1 MFGLCVFFM
10 SIMCCLI
17 CVSAGIDQYDRDSII
32 NDFKNGV
39 CRLMVATSVAARGLD
54 VKQLILVVNYN
65 CPNHYEDYV
74 HRAGRTGRAGN
85 KVPSSHLDSCRAELW
100 SSLFLSLS
108 LQTVCVSFQGYAYTF
123 ITEDQVRY
131 AGDIIKAL
139 ELSGSLVPPELEQ
152 LWASF
157 KDQQKAVR

>member
-1 MFGLCVFFM
+1 MFHMFGLCVFFM
-10 SIMCCLI
+10 SIMCRLI

-100 SSLFLSLS
+100 SFLFYFSVL
-108 LQTVCVSFQGYAYTF
+108 TNRVCLLPGL
-123 ITEDQVRY
+123 RLHLHHR
-131 AGDIIKAL
+131 GPGAL
-139 ELSGSLVPPELEQ
+139 R
-152 LWASF
+152 W
-157 KDQQKAVR
+157 

>member
-1 MFGLCVFFM
+1 
-10 SIMCCLI
+10 
-17 CVSAGIDQYDRDSII
+17 
-32 NDFKNGV
+32 
-39 CRLMVATSVAARGLD
+39 MVATSVAARGLD
-54 VKQLILVVNYN
+54 VKQLILVVNYS

-85 KVPSSHLDSCRAELW
+85 KVSHLIRMGFVF
-100 SSLFLSLS
+100 FLVPLYQLS
-108 LQTVCVSFQGYAYTF
+108 GKNNFCSVLQGYAYTF

-139 ELSGSLVPPELEQ
+139 ELSGSPVPPELEQ

-157 KDQQKAVR
+157 KDQQKAVRGTNLRQSEFVCMRTHLTAVGNDNLKKLVI

>member
-1 MFGLCVFFM
+1 
-10 SIMCCLI
+10 
-17 CVSAGIDQYDRDSII
+17 
-32 NDFKNGV
+32 
-39 CRLMVATSVAARGLD
+39 MVATSVAARGLD
-54 VKQLILVVNYN
+54 VKQLILVVNYS

-85 KVPSSHLDSCRAELW
+85 KVSHLNWLGVVLNGVLVLICNSTGMFVHE
-100 SSLFLSLS
+100 
-108 LQTVCVSFQGYAYTF
+108 FQGYAYTF

-139 ELSGSLVPPELEQ
+139 ELSGSPVPPELEQ

-157 KDQQKAVR
+157 KDQQKAVSWGESQTESQLHAVLGLHDASFTGRGVKISK